1 MKTYT
6 YGTTPTDVIRAALD
20 AQCPE
25 GYHISAWPRSED
37 YQALVAAVNQGID
50 SHLEAVTGMKQGTDS
65 RGSPEFTFTTDD
77 MLVILRRL
85 GESDDD
91 NAMFLRSCILETLG
105 IEEV

>member
-6 YGTTPTDVIRAALD
+6 YGTTPADVIRAALD

-25 GYHISAWPRSED
+25 GYNISAWLQSEE
-37 YQALVAAVNQGID
+37 YQAIGTAVNQGID
-50 SHLEAVTGMKQGTDS
+50 SRLEAVTDMKQGRDS
-65 RGSPEFTFTTDD
+65 RGAPEFTFTTDD

-85 GESDDD
+85 AESDDD
-91 NAMFLRSCILETLG
+91 NAMSLRSCILETLG

>member
-37 YQALVAAVNQGID
+37 YQA
-50 SHLEAVTGMKQGTDS
+50 
-65 RGSPEFTFTTDD
+65 
-77 MLVILRRL
+77 
-85 GESDDD
+85 DD
-91 NAMFLRSCILETLG
+91 NAMSLRSDILETLG
-105 IEEV
+105 IGEV